1 MGVFFMTIEC
11 RLFASLR
18 KYSNKESRV
27 ELEDGSQVRD
37 LLGRIG
43 VPPAEIAI
51 ILVDGRHATEEQPL
65 HDGET
70 VSLFPAI
77 AGG

>member
-1 MGVFFMTIEC
+1 MEIEY

-18 KYSNKESRV
+18 RYSDKKSCIEMK
-27 ELEDGSQVRD
+27 DGSQVRD
-37 LLGRIG
+37 LLDRIG
-43 VPPAEIAI
+43 IPPAEVAI
-51 ILVDGRHATEEQPL
+51 ILVDGRHATQERPL

>member
-1 MGVFFMTIEC
+1 MEIQV

-18 KYSNKESRV
+18 KYTNENSKL
-27 ELEDGSQVRD
+27 ELEEGARVGDF
-37 LLGRIG
+37 LERIG
-43 VPPAEIAI
+43 IPPSDVAI
-51 ILVDGRHATEEQPL
+51 ILVNGRHATEDRPL
-65 HDGET
+65 QDGET

>member
-1 MGVFFMTIEC
+1 MEVEV

-18 KYSNKESRV
+18 KYENRQNKIEMK
-27 ELEDGSQVRD
+27 DGARVRD
-37 LLGRIG
+37 FLERIG
-43 VPPAEIAI
+43 VPPSEVAI
-51 ILVDGRHATEEQPL
+51 ILVNGRHAREEQPL

>member
-1 MGVFFMTIEC
+1 MEIEY

-18 KYSNKESRV
+18 EYGGNKSRI
-27 ELEDGSQVRD
+27 EMEDGSPVGD
-37 LLGRIG
+37 LLDRIG
-43 VPPAEIAI
+43 IPPDEVAI
-51 ILVDGRHATEEQPL
+51 ILVDGRHATREQAL